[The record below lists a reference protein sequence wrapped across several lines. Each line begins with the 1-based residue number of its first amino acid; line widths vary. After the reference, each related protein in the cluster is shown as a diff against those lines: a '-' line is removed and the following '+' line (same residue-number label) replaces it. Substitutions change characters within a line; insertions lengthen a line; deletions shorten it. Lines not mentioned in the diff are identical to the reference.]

1 MFYQD
6 DDGQQGLVLTLV
18 LGVTAL
24 LVALVIGVGI
34 YQSSQ
39 SRSGQSS
46 RSGQNEAATKVS
58 TVAAPAQVL
67 PVAARLSPADA
78 ASAAQAASDAVSVKV
93 EHGVVKFY
101 FASGK
106 ADLAAG
112 AGDALV
118 DVIKGTTGGSKLLIS
133 GFHDA
138 TGDATRNIELA
149 RQRAMAVRHALNAA
163 GVPDRLIELKKPEPM
178 AASSSD
184 AEARRVEVSIQ

>member
-1 MFYQD
+1 MFSQD
-6 DDGQQGLVLTLV
+6 DEGQQGLVLTLI

-34 YQSSQ
+34 YQS
-39 SRSGQSS
+39 GQSG
-46 RSGQNEAATKVS
+46 RSDQSEAATQVL
-58 TVAAPAQVL
+58 TDPAPAQVL
-67 PVAARLSPADA
+67 AASASPSLADA

-101 FASGK
+101 FASGR

-112 AGDALV
+112 SSDALV
-118 DVIKGTTGGSKLLIS
+118 DIIKGATGGRKLLIS

-138 TGDATRNIELA
+138 TGDATSNIELA
-149 RQRAMAVRHALNAA
+149 KQRAMAVRNALNAA